1 MLTVG
6 ILFSYPAFRSKS
18 HATAGSLYATPI
30 HNDAR
35 PVSLLYTPS
44 SCLSVSR
51 SKGRMVKE
59 LFEMFNET
67 VFDNKVIRFII
78 CFYHVYLPPP
88 LSPFLPLSSS
98 LLSLSSLSHKSFSCS
113 FQLICLLH
121 GTKGWKQQLDGA
133 HLKGNSCPS
142 SPLLA

>member
-88 LSPFLPLSSS
+88 PLSLPPSLFLSPLPLF
-98 LLSLSSLSHKSFSCS
+98 SLSQIIFMQFPADMPITWNKRMK
-113 FQLICLLH
+113 
-121 GTKGWKQQLDGA
+121 TTAGWCTFEG
-133 HLKGNSCPS
+133 
-142 SPLLA
+142 